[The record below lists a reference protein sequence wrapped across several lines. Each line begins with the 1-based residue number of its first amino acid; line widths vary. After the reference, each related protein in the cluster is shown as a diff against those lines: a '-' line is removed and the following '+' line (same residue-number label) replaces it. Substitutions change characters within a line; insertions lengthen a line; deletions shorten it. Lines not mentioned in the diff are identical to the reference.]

1 MDQNDQ
7 LLIDTNILGTEDTA
21 TIIIQDLIITSLISD
36 AVERTVR
43 KGVYNFGGKQ
53 ALQAAFGRYDA
64 VFTKKI
70 LNRLQ
75 KVAAKKVQGHL
86 TKRAGALF
94 AKYGAKGALRILGSS
109 AARGAAAAAAGS
121 VAGVTAGAAASA
133 AAGAIGTIAS
143 IATFAVSV
151 YGAITDAIDK
161 EGITK
166 LFDKEA
172 IDKIA
177 KEFDTSLRE
186 SFKDNPDYLDEEV
199 EFLPEP
205 FVFDISIFPEFGI
218 TLADNRW
225 ARKYLEYQDEYMASI
240 GIDDE
245 WRERLVPDKL
255 LDEPPDK
262 NKKGN
267 STILFISSILSVI
280 LIFVIIIALV
290 I

>member
-1 MDQNDQ
+1 MDQDDQ

-21 TIIIQDLIITSLISD
+21 TIIIQDLIITNLISD

-94 AKYGAKGALRILGSS
+94 AKYGAKGALRILGSTAARS
-109 AARGAAAAAAGS
+109 AATAAAGS

-133 AAGAIGTIAS
+133 AAGAIGTVTS
-143 IATFAVSV
+143 IALFAVSI
-151 YGAITDAIDK
+151 YGAITDAMDK

-177 KEFDTSLRE
+177 RDFDTSLRE

-205 FVFDISIFPEFGI
+205 FVFDISIFPFGI